1 MSPEN
6 TIAQP
11 SLSLITDTAA
21 YDDLRR
27 EWIELWNRAPDAA
40 VFQRPEWLI
49 PWWHHFGDG
58 KAMRV
63 VQLRIENRL
72 IALLPLAVLRQP
84 DLSHE
89 LQLIGTGN
97 TDRLDA
103 IIDPAF
109 RNAAVDAFSAWL
121 EHSQDEWDRCVLAQI
136 PAGSALLQLRP
147 PESVSQRLTPA
158 EPCPVLR
165 LDGSVRPG
173 VHAGPRRHR
182 YYKRRAVREGARII
196 ESTRAD
202 LRELLD
208 ALFALHAAR
217 WRERGEAGVLADPA
231 VQAFLHDACTELA
244 AGGMLRLIGMEHH
257 DRLVGLCLSFFVRGR
272 NSAYIGGF
280 DPEYSRMNP
289 GTVLIGRLV
298 EHAVENGEVID
309 FLRGREQFKYDWGA
323 VDEVLWTCTFTRR
336 CLVDSGDRVQP

>member
-6 TIAQP
+6 TIVQP
-11 SLSLITDTAA
+11 NIALITERAA

-27 EWIELWNRAPDAA
+27 EWMDLWTRAPEAG

-49 PWWHHFGDG
+49 PWWHHFGAG

-63 VQLRIENRL
+63 VLLRSNGKL
-72 IALLPLAVLRQP
+72 VGLLPLCVLRQP
-84 DLSHE
+84 DNSRE

-103 IIDPAF
+103 ILDPAF
-109 RNAAVDAFSAWL
+109 RPFAVDTFSAYL
-121 EHSQDEWDRCVLAQI
+121 QTSLDEWDRSVFSQL

-165 LDGSVRPG
+165 LDNGARAG

-182 YYKRRAVREGARII
+182 YYKRRAVREGARIV
-196 ESTRAD
+196 ESTAGD

-217 WRERGEAGVLADPA
+217 WRERGEPGALADPA
-231 VQAFLHDACTELA
+231 AQAFLRDACTELA
-244 AGGMLRLIGMEHH
+244 TAGMLRLIGLELH
-257 DRLVGLCLSFFVRGR
+257 DRLVGLCLTFSARGR
-272 NSAYIGGF
+272 SSAYIGGF

-298 EHAVENGEVID
+298 EHATENGEVID

-323 VDEVLWTCTFTRR
+323 ADEVLWTCTFTRR
-336 CLVDSGDRVQP
+336 AP